1 MCLLKDSVPGRTFW
15 MLFHCLPTPYK
26 FLGFLLL
33 PDFVTFEVMTTQ
45 KRKNLFICKYFIT
58 STITM
63 LNIYKSTKFTERR
76 FPHTHANSINT
87 SRNTLYWCKYQYS
100 FISKL
105 IILSNK
111 DSTKP
116 SPEKSSSCMG
126 GIPIFFTL

>member
-1 MCLLKDSVPGRTFW
+1 

-26 FLGFLLL
+26 LLGFLLL

-87 SRNTLYWCKYQYS
+87 SRNTLYCCKYRYS

-116 SPEKSSSCMG
+116 SPEKKLQLHG
-126 GIPIFFTL
+126 WNPYIFHFIIIEYLKLS